1 MGNPDLVKVAGK
13 PWIRMAQYRSVWR
26 ALGEAYVQQWTC
38 YCWYDDDFLF
48 LFEDELLYIY
58 TTTRLNKALNKV
70 LGSFLFTAELTFG
83 TKEEH

>member
-48 LFEDELLYIY
+48 F
-58 TTTRLNKALNKV
+58 
-70 LGSFLFTAELTFG
+70 F
-83 TKEEH
+83 